1 MSRVA
6 LTYKDYAA
14 LPNDGQRYQI
24 LDGELCV
31 TPAPNPLHQELS
43 MRLASLLHIHVTT
56 HGLGEVYAA
65 PIDVILSEEPS
76 STTIVQPDIVFVAND
91 RLDRISRRAVDGA
104 PTLAIEIL
112 SPSTASLDRRLKFEA
127 YARLGV
133 PYYWIVDPEA
143 RTIEMYR
150 QAAGAYALIARASGD
165 APVAAEPF
173 PGLSLAALWP

>member
-112 SPSTASLDRRLKFEA
+112 SPSTASLDAGGRR
-127 YARLGV
+127 
-133 PYYWIVDPEA
+133 
-143 RTIEMYR
+143 
-150 QAAGAYALIARASGD
+150 ALPRA
-165 APVAAEPF
+165 F
-173 PGLSLAALWP
+173 PRRSLALTCRFVSRVRNRAHVRADATVNHLVRTTWSALVRIDWGILST